1 MVKREIDPLEDMR
14 IVAYTLSIVADNI
27 LLYKDQVFY
36 KDALGYMN
44 RFELEQVITDK
55 ELILKQ
61 SSNYERF
68 KRKIICLLRNG
79 KSSITPP

>member
-14 IVAYTLSIVADNI
+14 VVAYTLSIVADNI
-27 LLYKDQVFY
+27 LLYKDQVSY
-36 KDALGYMN
+36 KEALGYMD
-44 RFELEQVITDK
+44 RFELERVINDK

-61 SSNYERF
+61 SNNYERI
-68 KRKIICLLRNG
+68 KRKVICLLRNG